1 MVMENLKNIGN
12 SILTIQLRPQ
22 KALFTIPVAKVFKE
36 TEGYIVINAQTLRD
50 KFLQSTRQIYY
61 YGKKNV
67 DYKVFKTV
75 LAAEK
80 YINKL
85 KKDI

>member
-1 MVMENLKNIGN
+1 MENLKNIGN

-36 TEGYIVINAQTLRD
+36 TEGYIVINAKTLRD
-50 KFLQSTRQIYY
+50 KFLQSAQQIYY

-75 LAAEK
+75 SATEK

-85 KKDI
+85 KKDIKK